1 MNQIINSLM
10 SNTAIVTA
18 WTAIAALLVSLLSIV
33 LKCANLWMQRTHN
46 RKSVLPIGH
55 ITVGDYEND
64 IFVRLRNDCVGPLLI
79 EAVAV
84 YKVGEETDSK
94 NSIIDFMP
102 GLPGGYTWATF
113 VRDIEG
119 RSLSPQDQLTLIE
132 LKGEPS
138 YEDFVS
144 AKKIVRTELSR
155 LGIRIAYRNVYNDRM
170 PTITRRLDWFS
181 RH

>member
-1 MNQIINSLM
+1 
-10 SNTAIVTA
+10 
-18 WTAIAALLVSLLSIV
+18 
-33 LKCANLWMQRTHN
+33 
-46 RKSVLPIGH
+46 
-55 ITVGDYEND
+55 
-64 IFVRLRNDCVGPLLI
+64 
-79 EAVAV
+79 
-84 YKVGEETDSK
+84 
-94 NSIIDFMP
+94 MP